1 MRTRYAVVR
10 GDCQIAVDGIENNN
24 QAISWLNNG
33 EDMTVSTSQLPES
46 HTQYDVTKAID
57 EGSFTRLQKFTYL
70 LAALAI
76 IVDGFDGQM
85 IGYALPLIMQEWGV
99 TRAAFSVAVA
109 SGLAGMA
116 IGSLSAGVLAD
127 KFGRKPVLVSSIFLF
142 GAATSLIGLAVDVP
156 TIALIRF
163 FAGLGI
169 GAALP
174 AATTLTAEFIPLRHR
189 TMAVTTAIVCYP
201 AGGMLAGLV
210 AAQMLPSQ
218 GWRVF
223 FFFGGAI
230 AMAYAAFLVVA
241 LRESPKHLVRQTAR
255 WEELRD
261 LLAKM
266 AHQVAHVREFT
277 DGITEVA
284 KRGSIAELFRHGRA
298 ADTSWLW
305 ISFFMIQLSIYTA
318 FSWLPTMLTAEGLSP
333 SLAGMGLTAYN
344 FGGIFGA
351 VLCAAA
357 INRYGSRWPMI
368 FWAAMS
374 ALTALGLKLVNIT
387 ETPESF
393 LWGLGVH
400 GLFVTALQ
408 CAMFALCA
416 HIYPTMIRT
425 TGAASAMAFGRI
437 GAFSSA
443 FAGAAVISA
452 GGSASYLNLLGG
464 SMLVTTIGLAM
475 VRGHIAAKDK

>member
-1 MRTRYAVVR
+1 
-10 GDCQIAVDGIENNN
+10 
-24 QAISWLNNG
+24 
-33 EDMTVSTSQLPES
+33 MTESATPAS
-46 HTQYDVTKAID
+46 HTNFDVTKAID
-57 EGSFTRLQKFTYL
+57 DGEFTAVQKLTYL

-85 IGYALPLIMQEWGV
+85 IGYAIPLIMKEWGV

-116 IGSLSAGVLAD
+116 IGSLSAGILAD
-127 KFGRKPVLVSSIFLF
+127 KFGRKPVLVTSILLF
-142 GAATSLIGLAVDVP
+142 GASTMLIGQASDV
-156 TIALIRF
+156 TAIAIIRF

-174 AATTLTAEFIPLRHR
+174 AATTLTAEFIPLRYR
-189 TMAVTTAIVCYP
+189 TMAVITAIVCYP
-201 AGGMLAGLV
+201 AGGMLAGL
-210 AAQMLPSQ
+210 AAGQILPLH
-218 GWRVF
+218 GWRSF
-223 FFFGGAI
+223 FFFGGAM
-230 AMAYAAFLVVA
+230 AVAYALFLILT
-241 LRESPKHLVRQTAR
+241 LRESPKFLTRQPSR
-255 WEELRD
+255 REELRTM
-261 LLAKM
+261 LARM
-266 AHQVAHVREFT
+266 AHDVTHVLEFT
-277 DGITEVA
+277 DGIIETA
-284 KRGSIAELFRHGRA
+284 KRGSVAELFRHGRA
-298 ADTSWLW
+298 RDTTWLW

-318 FSWLPTMLTAEGLSP
+318 YSWLPTMLTTEGLSP
-333 SLAGMGLTAYN
+333 ALAGMGLTAYN

-374 ALTALGLKLVNIT
+374 AATAIGLKAVNIT
-387 ETPESF
+387 ATPDTF
-393 LWGLGVH
+393 LWGLGFH

-437 GAFSSA
+437 GAFTSA
-443 FAGAAVISA
+443 FAGAAMITA
-452 GGSASYLNLLGG
+452 GGSSAYLNLLGG
-464 SMLVTTIGLAM
+464 SMIVTMIGLTM
-475 VRGHIAAKDK
+475 VRGHIGPKL